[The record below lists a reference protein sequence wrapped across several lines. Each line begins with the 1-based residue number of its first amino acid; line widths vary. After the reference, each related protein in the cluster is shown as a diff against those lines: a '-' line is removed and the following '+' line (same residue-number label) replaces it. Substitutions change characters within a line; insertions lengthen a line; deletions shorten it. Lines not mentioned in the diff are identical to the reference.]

1 MDLTPA
7 DGGARIW
14 RLEVAGSWL
23 ARDDAVVARGG
34 NREAATGDPTAH
46 AETIAVRE
54 AARVLGRPSLAA
66 GEGLYLPGTN
76 GVHMLF
82 MRFAIDCLFLGAP
95 RDDGS
100 HQVVALRA
108 NLAPWTG
115 VVWWIRGAH
124 GAIEVPA
131 GSVAASG
138 LSVGD
143 YVRLVPIGSGSV

>member
-23 ARDDAVVARGG
+23 ARLRGL
-34 NREAATGDPTAH
+34 
-46 AETIAVRE
+46 I
-54 AARVLGRPSLAA
+54 GRPSLAA